1 MSCLSGKILQRLNA
15 SPMAEYVIAFDDS
28 GGDTRFKD
36 GMIAPVPSSKQ
47 AACIAGVMIRKDRYP
62 SFRERWQELC
72 AEIAQELGVESV
84 HIHLNQMYGRSL
96 RTKHKGKPNPFA
108 NQDGTP
114 RLPFE
119 KTVLYL
125 KRAAEIFQSYANERH
140 TATSLTVGMTPIQY
154 FEGTMQYF
162 CDPQFFAE
170 MRFIREHRHIR
181 RKPTVYSRYI
191 RKAFSILLP
200 NWSHLIMKFDQL
212 LHLTS
217 RSTAE
222 LIVDGFHAVEGA
234 TRRDHLETVRRVVG
248 LDYITSVR
256 RSTSLADEPLL
267 QLADLVAYTRRRYFD
282 AESGIATKRDEH
294 ALAIYGCTVG
304 TGFDKKRIDRLET
317 GLSMRKKNWRAS
329 ALTLSYT
336 LAREHAESVDP
347 EFAQKHL
354 VSDEEFHRR
363 AEDYYKSPIRGPGV
377 SVLKDP
383 SVADVYRPK
392 M

>member
-1 MSCLSGKILQRLNA
+1 
-15 SPMAEYVIAFDDS
+15 MAEYVIAFDDS

-36 GMIAPVPSSKQ
+36 GMIAPVPSSKH

-84 HIHLNQMYGRSL
+84 IIHLHQMYGRSL
-96 RTKHKGKPNPFA
+96 PTKYKGRPNPFA
-108 NQDGTP
+108 NKGGNP

-140 TATSLTVGMTPIQY
+140 TAISLTVGMTPIQY

-212 LHLTS
+212 LHLT
-217 RSTAE
+217 RQSTAE
-222 LIVDGFHAVEGA
+222 LVVDGFHAVEG
-234 TRRDHLETVRRVVG
+234 TDHKEYLETVRQVVG

-256 RSTSLADEPLL
+256 RSTNLADEPLL
-267 QLADLVAYTRRRYFD
+267 QLADLVAYMRRRYFD

-304 TGFDKKRIDRLET
+304 RGFGKNRLA
-317 GLSMRKKNWRAS
+317 GLEVGLNMRKTNWKAK
-329 ALTLSYT
+329 ALTLRYT
-336 LAREHAESVDP
+336 LAREHAEQVDP
-347 EFAQKHL
+347 EFVQTHL
-354 VSDEEFHRR
+354 VPEEEFHRR
-363 AEDYYKSPIRGPGV
+363 AEASQGEVGI

-383 SVADVYRPK
+383 SVADIYLPK